1 MSIPGGLSAGNFRP
15 VAVQGFG
22 DGYNSYPHSMAWF
35 KGHLYVGTT
44 RAVLAHRGRWR
55 KMAGGV
61 GWNSDMWPVKTPEG
75 PFDIDLR
82 AEIWRY
88 SPTSAQWTRVYHA
101 PLVVG
106 ADGFEVPRSIAFRA
120 MLVFQGT
127 SDPEPA
133 LYVPTMG
140 SHQTPEATL
149 LRSIDG
155 ETFEEVSEPGLRF
168 PEAYKPRGVRALIQF
183 RGLMFTAPAVGATA
197 REPNK
202 AGYMVIAV
210 NADPSND
217 RWQLA
222 CEPGFGTPNN
232 ATVFDMEVFDDHLY
246 AGTMNPNEGFQ
257 IWKTSARGAP
267 PYNWELVMDKGGY
280 RGQLNQIAMTLKAF
294 NGHLYV
300 GTAIQGGGRDPDLN
314 VGPAPCEIL
323 RIRPDNSW
331 DIVVGDPRVTPQGL
345 KVPLSGFG
353 AGFGKFAAGYLWSMN
368 VHDGW
373 LYAGTF
379 DWMMSLPFIH
389 RDNWTEAMRETA
401 AHIDLD
407 DLVRDYGGCDIW
419 RTRDGVHW
427 LSVTHNGFNNRY
439 NYGARTMVS
448 TPHGLFIGMA
458 NPFGPEVAVKRKA
471 GWRYEP
477 NARGGIEVW
486 VGETSGSRV
495 CQSDIAR
502 RLPVD
507 EAIDYEQGSDA
518 VALHIIEHFFG
529 NTGCRHLG
537 FWADSRRDGQVSSEA
552 LLAEVSAFLPTSP
565 ELIVELGCGIGA
577 TTAYLKSSF
586 PEASVIGITAD
597 KEKLLAC
604 SPTDSSVAFEKS
616 DLARL
621 KQPSAS
627 ADAVVWIAGQDTLC
641 RREKLLRSAFRIL
654 RPAGVLACFEQI
666 STDLAGDKTF
676 SSKNR
681 PRTVLD
687 IEAAYQRMLSEQG
700 FVDIQI
706 FNVTE
711 ETLLATREN
720 FDLYLASLKV
730 SRTIDD
736 AVIAA
741 AKDMLLGDHPQVC
754 LLISAKRPVE

>member
-1 MSIPGGLSAGNFRP
+1 
-15 VAVQGFG
+15 
-22 DGYNSYPHSMAWF
+22 
-35 KGHLYVGTT
+35 
-44 RAVLAHRGRWR
+44 
-55 KMAGGV
+55 MAGGK
-61 GWNSDMWPVKTPEG
+61 GWDSDVWPVKTPQG
-75 PFDIDLR
+75 PFDFDLR

-88 SPTSAQWTRVYHA
+88 SPTQAQWKRVYHA
-101 PLVVG
+101 PLVIG

-120 MLVFQGT
+120 MLVFQGS

-140 SHQTPEATL
+140 SHQNPEALL

-155 ETFEEVSEPGLRF
+155 EEFVEVSEPGLRF
-168 PEAYKPRGVRALIQF
+168 PEEYKPRGVRALIQF

-217 RWQLA
+217 HWQLA

-232 ATVFDMEVFDDHLY
+232 ATVFDMEVFDNHLY

-257 IWKTSARGAP
+257 IWKTSAQGAP
-267 PYNWELVMDKGGY
+267 PYQWELVMDKGGH
-280 RGQLNQIAMTLKAF
+280 RGQLNQIAMTLTAF
-294 NGHLYV
+294 NDHLYV

-331 DIVVGDPRVTPQGL
+331 DVVVGDPRMTPQGL
-345 KVPLSGFG
+345 KVPLSGLG

-389 RDNWTEAMRETA
+389 RDNWSDVMRRTA
-401 AHIDLD
+401 EYIDLD

-419 RTRDGVHW
+419 RTRDGVRW
-427 LSVTHNGFNNRY
+427 MSVTHNGFDNHF

-471 GWRYEP
+471 GWRYED

-486 VGETSGSRV
+486 VGEAAGGSDKNGD
-495 CQSDIAR
+495 SAKY
-502 RLPVD
+502 LPPGS
-507 EAIDYEQGSDA
+507 EMDYQRGADA
-518 VALHIIEHFFG
+518 VALSIIEQFFG

-537 FWADSRRDGQVSSEA
+537 FWANSRCDGQASSEA
-552 LLAEVSAFLPTSP
+552 LLAEVAAFLPEAP
-565 ELIVELGCGIGA
+565 QHIVELGCGVGA
-577 TTAYLKSSF
+577 TTAYLKSF
-586 PEASVIGITAD
+586 FADTTVVGITAD
-597 KEKLLAC
+597 REKFHAC
-604 SPTDSSVAFEKS
+604 SHGDAQVTFEKA
-616 DLARL
+616 DLAKL
-621 KQPSAS
+621 KQPPQST
-627 ADAVVWIAGQDTLC
+627 DAVVWIAGQDQLC
-641 RREKLLRSAFRIL
+641 RREKLLSGAFRLL
-654 RPAGVLACFEQI
+654 RPGGVLACFEQI
-666 STDLAGDKTF
+666 STELGSDKTF

-687 IEAAYQRMLSEQG
+687 IETTYQRILAEQG

-711 ETLLATREN
+711 DTLVATREN
-720 FDLYLASLKV
+720 FDLYLASLKI
-730 SRTIDD
+730 SQTIDD
-736 AVIAA
+736 EITTA
-741 AKDMLLGDHPQVC
+741 AKAILFGEHPRVC
-754 LLISAKRPVE
+754 LLISAKRPNV